1 MTRSATNTAAPSDER
16 HTKKDADALG
26 SRAVRSRGDVVF
38 GGGGNGERR
47 RATCWWLPARRFRD
61 IMGDAWTTPTVSF
74 DREDEE
80 GSCVRFV
87 YRV

>member
-1 MTRSATNTAAPSDER
+1 MTRP
-16 HTKKDADALG
+16 LL
-26 SRAVRSRGDVVF
+26 
-38 GGGGNGERR
+38 R
-47 RATCWWLPARRFRD
+47 RAAAETESAAENDVLVVAGERFRD

-80 GSCVRFV
+80 GSCVRLV